1 MKVLIVDDSRVM
13 RQIVQRTLRQ
23 AGYDA
28 LELLEASNGLE
39 AYDAVQSHSPDLVLS
54 DWNMPEMNG
63 IDLLRSLRGRGH
75 EVPFGFVTSE
85 GTQEMRQK
93 AAAAGAM
100 FLVVKPFTAE
110 SFESALS
117 PVLG

>member
-54 DWNMPEMNG
+54 DWNMPEMTG
-63 IDLLRSLRGRGH
+63 IELLKALRGGGSQ
-75 EVPFGFVTSE
+75 VPFCFVTSE
-85 GTQEMRQK
+85 GSDDMREQATQ
-93 AAAAGAM
+93 AGAM
-100 FLVVKPFTAE
+100 GLIAKPFTSE
-110 SFESALS
+110 GFMDVLS
-117 PVLG
+117 SVVA